1 MAQMQV
7 WTTVEMTNF
16 NAKMIGLPILC
27 QICVYNAKKA
37 EGAKKKK
44 NHECLAAIF
53 GLSTSTQWI
62 SLCIAKNLD
71 VRLWFTNCVHA
82 AVRT

>member
-1 MAQMQV
+1 MPCVALCGPVVNFAGLLHIEKEARKMAQMQV

-44 NHECLAAIF
+44 KK
-53 GLSTSTQWI
+53 S
-62 SLCIAKNLD
+62 
-71 VRLWFTNCVHA
+71 
-82 AVRT
+82 